1 MLLNKSLNL
10 VLVSNFPL
18 VLFCLKL
25 IFESKLPVKLC
36 VLEASPLVCPLSNEA
51 MRWTCVRNL
60 KVPVFVGLV
69 FIILIRNIQDL
80 QNDICCITKKKQ
92 SALWFTND
100 LWDTELIIDSVHF
113 WHLSTHICLT
123 GSPVHDQGGDQFIY
137 WQEPDIV
144 LTYRFSEASVS
155 ILMIKAIKFELITCN
170 FQPKRKKK

>member
-1 MLLNKSLNL
+1 
-10 VLVSNFPL
+10 
-18 VLFCLKL
+18 
-25 IFESKLPVKLC
+25 
-36 VLEASPLVCPLSNEA
+36 

-100 LWDTELIIDSVHF
+100 LWHTELIIDSVHF

-123 GSPVHDQGGDQFIY
+123 GSPVHDQLGDQFIY

-170 FQPKRKKK
+170 FQPKRKKEVRDFSSPLEGGAKWLRKNIPKLWIYVSHICKLRGEELYGSRLSQL